1 MSKLKE
7 DLEAHKA
14 EAEEHYKHFSQR
26 LDHFA
31 NYLQSAM
38 NPTVKL
44 KNGEEQ
50 EVFMSEAV
58 VMIYDDVKYVK
69 GKLYDLDERTR
80 ILEDFNQI
88 KNNWLALKTRL
99 TKILKPVV
107 KLIVVVSTVFIIFY
121 LIILIAVGKL
131 SFKNAIEYFIK
142 LFF

>member
-7 DLEAHKA
+7 DFEAHKA

-107 KLIVVVSTVFIIFY
+107 KLIVVVSTVFILFY

-142 LFF
+142 LFL